1 MVTSPRAWTVLLTVV
16 VLGLVSDLASKYA
29 AFHWIPETPVSFTRE
44 QALAVGPQNLEYLL
58 PDPPPVVVV
67 APSVLELKLVLNP
80 GAVFGLGAGKRWF
93 FVVMTGAAFAFALWM
108 FTRWTTRRDTA
119 AHIGIGLLLSGGL
132 GNLYDRLVYA
142 CVRDFL
148 HPLPGVRLPFGWS
161 WPWGGRD
168 VWPYVSNIA
177 DLWLIIGVGIL
188 IVYSWRQP
196 QAALAPERAQAPKPA
211 NKQAPKP

>member
-1 MVTSPRAWTVLLTVV
+1 MTSTNSLSVVTSVRAWIVLLSVV

-29 AFHWIPETPVSFTRE
+29 AFHWIPDTPVTFTRDE
-44 QALAVGPQNLEYLL
+44 ALAVGPQNLEYLL

-67 APSVLELKLVLNP
+67 VPSLLELKLVLNP

-108 FTRWTTRRDTA
+108 FARWTTRRDWF
-119 AHIGIGLLLSGGL
+119 AHVGIGLLLSGGL

-168 VWPYVSNIA
+168 VWPYVSNVA
-177 DLWLIIGVGIL
+177 DLWLIVGVAIL

-196 QAALAPERAQAPKPA
+196 HPVGAGAQGQKP
-211 NKQAPKP
+211 